1 MTMNRK
7 RRIKKRGAELKEI
20 SEQLKKFIDTI
31 KDDINKNKFCTLIF
45 KIQDGEVIR
54 YEKTHSINL
63 DELKIEIT
71 K

>member
-1 MTMNRK
+1 MKT
-7 RRIKKRGAELKEI
+7 I
-20 SEQLKKFIDTI
+20 SEKLIEYI
-31 KDDINKNKFCTLIF
+31 KAIKEDINRDKYCTLIF

-63 DELKIEIT
+63 DEIKI